1 MARPSA
7 SPWRLLRVA
16 ALAALC
22 CTRSAAA
29 PVPGQGAEEYDLKAR
44 IIQIIGSYITWPQ
57 PGPGDN
63 DRPFVIAVLGR
74 SPFRKFLDEACRGK
88 RVQSRLLQVV
98 YLEEPRPATVA
109 GCSILFICASES
121 DRLPLALTL
130 CQGKPIFIMGD
141 SPTFARRGVMLNL
154 LVDSGTIGLEV
165 NLKAVRAAGLEI
177 NPAVLSLS
185 KNKSKIVE
193 PG

>member
-1 MARPSA
+1 
-7 SPWRLLRVA
+7 
-16 ALAALC
+16 
-22 CTRSAAA
+22 
-29 PVPGQGAEEYDLKAR
+29 
-44 IIQIIGSYITWPQ
+44 
-57 PGPGDN
+57 
-63 DRPFVIAVLGR
+63 
-74 SPFRKFLDEACRGK
+74 
-88 RVQSRLLQVV
+88 
-98 YLEEPRPATVA
+98 
-109 GCSILFICASES
+109 
-121 DRLPLALTL
+121 
-130 CQGKPIFIMGD
+130 MGD